1 MKNWRA
7 VSALSATLFLSIF
20 PHQEARFLI
29 PAVPLLLTCL
39 GTPRSRIFLGS
50 WVVFNLLLGAL
61 MGVYHQGG
69 IVPTQLQ
76 IPTILAEN
84 ATPAIATGADTVD
97 TGSIAP
103 SATVFWWKTYP
114 PPLWL
119 LGDGTSNSTDTPI
132 KKIQDIQTLDLMG
145 ISGLEMIERLE
156 ETTTCL
162 SASSSSWP
170 LGAGKGS
177 SAGEDTMVLLVAPLS
192 ATFLDPYVADPS
204 SPSSSAGEVPENE
217 KKPIQLHPLW
227 SFPRH
232 LNLDDMDFGDDGI
245 WSTLRR
251 VVGRKGL
258 GVWAVR
264 REGCQH

>member
-29 PAVPLLLTCL
+29 PAIPLLLTCL
-39 GTPRSRIFLGS
+39 GTPRSRVFLGS
-50 WVVFNLLLGAL
+50 WVVFNVLLGAL

-69 IVPTQLQ
+69 VVPTQLQ
-76 IPTILAEN
+76 IPTILAEY
-84 ATPAIATGADTVD
+84 AAPAIAAGANTVD
-97 TGSIAP
+97 TVIAP

-114 PPLWL
+114 PPHWL
-119 LGDGTSNSTDTPI
+119 VGDGSSNSTNSLI
-132 KKIQDIQTLDLMG
+132 KRIPDIQTQDLMG
-145 ISGLEMIERLE
+145 IPGLEMVHKLE
-156 ETTTCL
+156 GTALTCPPP
-162 SASSSSWP
+162 SSWSRV
-170 LGAGKGS
+170 GKKS
-177 SAGEDTMVLLVAPLS
+177 SGEEEAMVLLVAPLS
-192 ATFLDPYVADPS
+192 ATFLDPYIADPS
-204 SPSSSAGEVPENE
+204 FSLSLEEEIPENE
-217 KKPIQLHPLW
+217 KNSIQLHQLW

-245 WSTLRR
+245 WSTLKR

-264 REGCQH
+264 RKGC